1 MKLLIYKILLI
12 SSLAFIGCQENKNN
26 TMDNP
31 FLQSYTH
38 EYEIPPFDKIKN
50 EHFKPAFEKA
60 FEQQNKEV
68 ESIIN
73 NSQKPTFENTIAE
86 LEYSGELLKKVGAVF
101 FNYLSAITSPE
112 LQTLAEE
119 ISPEYTKHV
128 DNINLNEKLF
138 EKIKAIHDGQDNL
151 KLNSEQKIVL
161 KNLYNSFV
169 RGGAGLSETDRNR
182 FRAINEKLS
191 LLTLKFGDNVLTENN
206 EFELVIDNKKDLAGL
221 PESAIA
227 SAAEEATNRKLENKW
242 VFTLQAPSYF
252 PFMQYAENRA
262 LREKMYLAYT
272 SKGSNGNKNDNN
284 SNIVE
289 IVNLRAERAQLL
301 GYPNHAAYT
310 LEESMAKTPEQV
322 NTILEKLWKATLPVV
337 HKEQEALQKIADEE
351 KAGFAIQAWDWSYY
365 SEKLKKQAYDFDEEV
380 FRPYLSLDKVTEG
393 VFLACKKL
401 YGIEFVKRANLPSYH
416 PDAIPYEVKEADG
429 RFIGIIYMDFF
440 PRASK
445 SGGAWMTSYRD
456 QYIARNGQHIT
467 PIISIVCNFSKPTE
481 NTPSLLNF
489 DELTTYFHE
498 FGHALHGLL
507 SNVHYPSVS
516 GTNVYRD
523 YVEFPSQIFENW
535 ATESNFLKEF
545 AFHYQTG
552 EVIPDSLI
560 EKYLSTSK
568 FNQGFATTEYLA
580 ASILDMQFH
589 TLDTKSPLK
598 NASEL
603 EKNAMKNIG
612 LVSTIAP
619 RYRSTYFNHIFS
631 GGYSAG
637 YYSYIWAEMLDADG
651 FEYFKKKGIF
661 DPATALS
668 YRKNILE
675 KGGTAD
681 PMELYKSFRGQ
692 EPTIGALLERRGL
705 NHSEVVQQKH

>member
-1 MKLLIYKILLI
+1 MRQIFIIIFAI
-12 SSLAFIGCQENKNN
+12 SSLGICCKSKKNN
-26 TMDNP
+26 DMENP
-31 FLQSYTH
+31 FLKPYTY
-38 EYEIPPFDKIKN
+38 EYEIPPFDQIKN
-50 EHFKPAFEKA
+50 EHFKPAFAKA
-60 FEQQNKEV
+60 FEEQNKEI
-68 ESIIN
+68 EAIIN
-73 NSQKPTFENTIAE
+73 NSQKPTFENTIVE

-112 LQTLAEE
+112 LQALAEE

-138 EKIKAIHDGQDNL
+138 EKIKVIHDQQASLD
-151 KLNSEQKIVL
+151 LNAEQKVIL
-161 KNLYNSFV
+161 KNVYNNFI
-169 RGGAGLSETDRNR
+169 RGGAGLSENDKNR

-191 LLTLKFGDNVLTENN
+191 LLTLKFGDNVLAENN
-206 EFELVIDNKKDLAGL
+206 EFELVIDKKEDLAGL
-221 PESAIA
+221 PESVIA
-227 SAAEEATNRKLENKW
+227 GAAVEAKTRKLENKW
-242 VFTLQAPSYF
+242 VFTLQSPSYF
-252 PFMQYAENRA
+252 PFMQYSSNRP
-262 LREKMYLAYT
+262 LREKMYMAYT
-272 SKGSNGNKNDNN
+272 SKGNNGNKNDNN
-284 SNIVE
+284 SNILE

-322 NTILEKLWKATLPVV
+322 NNILDKLWKATLPVV
-337 HKEQEALQKIADEE
+337 NKEQDALQKIADEE
-351 KAGFAIQAWDWSYY
+351 KAGFKIQAWDWSYY
-365 SEKLKKQAYDFDEEV
+365 AEKLKKKAYDFDEEV
-380 FRPYLSLDKVTEG
+380 FRPYLSLDKVTQG
-393 VFLACKKL
+393 VFLACEKL
-401 YGIEFVKRANLPSYH
+401 YGIKFLKRADLPSYH

-429 RFIGIIYMDFF
+429 RYIGIIYMDFF

-456 QYIARNGQHIT
+456 QYVEKNGQHIT
-467 PIISIVCNFSKPTE
+467 PIISIVCNFSKPTGDS
-481 NTPSLLNF
+481 PSLLNF

-507 SNVHYPSVS
+507 SNVHYPSLS

-568 FNQGFATTEYLA
+568 FNQGFGTTEYLA
-580 ASILDMQFH
+580 ASILDMKFH
-589 TLDTKSPLK
+589 TIDAKNPLK

-603 EKNAMKNIG
+603 EKTVLEKIG
-612 LVSTIAP
+612 LVPTISP
-619 RYRSTYFNHIFS
+619 RYRSTYFNHVFS

-681 PMELYKSFRGQ
+681 PVELYKSFRGQ
-692 EPTIGALLERRGL
+692 EPTIDALLERRGL
-705 NHSEVVQQKH
+705 NHSEVVTQKN